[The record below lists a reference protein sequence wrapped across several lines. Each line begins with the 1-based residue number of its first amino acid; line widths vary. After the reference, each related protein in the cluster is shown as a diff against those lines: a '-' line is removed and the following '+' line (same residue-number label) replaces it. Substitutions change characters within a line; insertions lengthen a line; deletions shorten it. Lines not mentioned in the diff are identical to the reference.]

1 MPLHVGSGCL
11 PATITNL
18 RINCIAQSATPP
30 EMSLWEKIKEFFCST
45 HQTEAQEC
53 IWTICHPSVGT
64 TREDV
69 VSRFEQLRMLVYAG
83 YEESIHSGR
92 HGESHFCILD
102 ADNQEIL
109 SVTLDDAGNYTVN
122 CQGHNETY
130 RFTMDIEQGE
140 ECTEHAEG
148 ASGTL
153 QVSPLPDP
161 AAPQTPAA
169 YDAVWSEWKRA
180 APAEEL
186 RGRAATV
193 QRICT
198 CLNNGS
204 RELNV
209 GESGL
214 TALPDCLP
222 AHITTLVIPHN
233 NYLTSLPT
241 LPSGLEVLTVEDNQ
255 LTSLPPLPSGLE
267 VLTVEDNQLTSLP
280 PLPSGLEV
288 LTVEDNQLTS
298 LPPLP
303 SGLEVLTVEDNQL
316 TSLPPLPSGLE
327 VLTVEDNQ
335 LTSLPPL
342 PSGLE
347 VLTVEDNQLT
357 SLPPLPSGLE
367 VLTVEDN
374 QLTSLPPLPSGLEV
388 LTVEDNQL
396 TSLPPLPAGLV
407 VLTVSGNQLT
417 SLPPLPAGLQ
427 TLSVAGNQLTS
438 LPPLPAGLQMLLVAR
453 NQLTSL
459 PPLPAGLQMLLV
471 ARNQLTSLPPLPP
484 AGLQT
489 LSVAGNQLTSLP
501 PLPAGLQMLS
511 VAGNQLTRLPP
522 LPAGLRRLLVAGNQ
536 LTSLPPLPAGLQ
548 MLLVARNQLTSLPPL
563 PAGLQMLSVSDN
575 QLTSLPLLP
584 AGLELLTLER
594 NPQLV
599 RLPPLPEGLQTLSVD
614 ANPQLTRLP
623 ALPSG
628 LQRLYARN
636 NQLTRLPESITGL
649 SSEASV
655 NLEGNPLSE
664 RTLQALREITSAPG
678 YSGPRILFD
687 MAGASAPR
695 EARALHLAA
704 AGWLV
709 PAREGEPAP
718 ADRWHMFGQEDNAAA
733 FSLFLDRL
741 SETENFMKDAG
752 FKAQIS
758 SWLVQLAEDEA
769 LRAKT
774 FAMATEATASCQD
787 RVTLAL
793 HQMKNVQLVHDAEKG
808 QYDNNLAALVATG
821 REMFRL
827 EKLEQIAREK
837 AGTLALADDVEVYLA
852 YQNKLKKAL
861 GLTSVT
867 AEMRFF
873 GVSGVTVSDLQAAE
887 LQVKA
892 AEKSELREWILQWGP
907 LHSVLERKAPERV
920 NALRE
925 KQISDYEETYRML
938 SDTELRPFGLVGNTD
953 AERTIGA
960 RAMESAKKTFL
971 DGLRPLVEEMLGSY
985 LAP

>member
-69 VSRFEQLRMLVYAG
+69 VSRFEQLRMLAYAG

-109 SVTLDDAGNYTVN
+109 SVTLDDAGNYSVN

-153 QVSPLPDP
+153 QVSPLPAP
-161 AAPQTPAA
+161 AAPQTPAE
-169 YDAVWSEWKRA
+169 YDAVWSEWKGA

-214 TALPDCLP
+214 TALPDRLP

-241 LPSGLEVLTVEDNQ
+241 
-255 LTSLPPLPSGLE
+255 
-267 VLTVEDNQLTSLP
+267 
-280 PLPSGLEV
+280 
-288 LTVEDNQLTS
+288 
-298 LPPLP
+298 
-303 SGLEVLTVEDNQL
+303 
-316 TSLPPLPSGLE
+316 
-327 VLTVEDNQ
+327 
-335 LTSLPPL
+335 
-342 PSGLE
+342 
-347 VLTVEDNQLT
+347 
-357 SLPPLPSGLE
+357 
-367 VLTVEDN
+367 
-374 QLTSLPPLPSGLEV
+374 LPSGLEV

-438 LPPLPAGLQMLLVAR
+438 LPPLPAGLQV
-453 NQLTSL
+453 
-459 PPLPAGLQMLLV
+459 
-471 ARNQLTSLPPLPP
+471 
-484 AGLQT
+484 
-489 LSVAGNQLTSLP
+489 
-501 PLPAGLQMLS
+501 
-511 VAGNQLTRLPP
+511 
-522 LPAGLRRLLVAGNQ
+522 
-536 LTSLPPLPAGLQ
+536 
-548 MLLVARNQLTSLPPL
+548 
-563 PAGLQMLSVSDN
+563 LSVSDN

>member
-30 EMSLWEKIKEFFCST
+30 EMSSWEKIKEFFCST
-45 HQTEAQEC
+45 HQTEALEC

-69 VSRFEQLRMLVYAG
+69 VSRFEQLRMLAYTG

-102 ADNQEIL
+102 ADSQEIL

-153 QVSPLPDP
+153 QVSPLPAP
-161 AAPQTPAA
+161 AAPQTPAE
-169 YDAVWSEWKRA
+169 YDAVWSEWTRV

-280 PLPSGLEV
+280 PLPAGLE
-288 LTVEDNQLTS
+288 L
-298 LPPLP
+298 
-303 SGLEVLTVEDNQL
+303 
-316 TSLPPLPSGLE
+316 
-327 VLTVEDNQ
+327 
-335 LTSLPPL
+335 
-342 PSGLE
+342 
-347 VLTVEDNQLT
+347 
-357 SLPPLPSGLE
+357 
-367 VLTVEDN
+367 
-374 QLTSLPPLPSGLEV
+374 
-388 LTVEDNQL
+388 
-396 TSLPPLPAGLV
+396 
-407 VLTVSGNQLT
+407 LTVS
-417 SLPPLPAGLQ
+417 
-427 TLSVAGNQLTS
+427 GNQLTS
-438 LPPLPAGLQMLLVAR
+438 LPPLPAGLQMLLVAG

-459 PPLPAGLQMLLV
+459 PPLPAGLQM
-471 ARNQLTSLPPLPP
+471 
-484 AGLQT
+484 

-511 VAGNQLTRLPP
+511 VAGNQLT
-522 LPAGLRRLLVAGNQ
+522 
-536 LTSLPPLPAGLQ
+536 SLPPLPAGLQ
-548 MLLVARNQLTSLPPL
+548 VLLVARNQLTSLPL
-563 PAGLQMLSVSDN
+563 
-575 QLTSLPLLP
+575 
-584 AGLELLTLER
+584 
-594 NPQLV
+594 
-599 RLPPLPEGLQTLSVD
+599 LPEGLQTLSVD

-649 SSEASV
+649 SSEATV

-664 RTLQALREITSAPG
+664 RTLQALRDITSAPG

-704 AGWLV
+704 ADWLV
-709 PAREGEPAP
+709 PAREGEPDP

-741 SETENFMKDAG
+741 SETENFIKDAG
-752 FKAQIS
+752 FKAQIT
-758 SWLVQLAEDEA
+758 SWLAQLAEDDA

-808 QYDNNLAALVATG
+808 EYDNNLVVLVATG

-873 GVSGVTVSDLQAAE
+873 GVSGVTVTDLQAAE

-892 AEKSELREWILQWGP
+892 AEKSEFREWILQWGP

-938 SDTELRPFGLVGNTD
+938 SDTELRPSGLVGNTD
-953 AERTIGA
+953 AERTLGA

-985 LAP
+985 LKARQRLN

>member
-1 MPLHVGSGCL
+1 VGSGCL

-45 HQTEAQEC
+45 HQTEALEC

-69 VSRFEQLRMLVYAG
+69 VSRFEQLRMLAYAG

-153 QVSPLPDP
+153 QVSPLPAP

-222 AHITTLVIPHN
+222 THITTLVIPHN

-280 PLPSGLEV
+280 PLPAELE
-288 LTVEDNQLTS
+288 L
-298 LPPLP
+298 
-303 SGLEVLTVEDNQL
+303 
-316 TSLPPLPSGLE
+316 
-327 VLTVEDNQ
+327 
-335 LTSLPPL
+335 
-342 PSGLE
+342 
-347 VLTVEDNQLT
+347 
-357 SLPPLPSGLE
+357 
-367 VLTVEDN
+367 
-374 QLTSLPPLPSGLEV
+374 
-388 LTVEDNQL
+388 
-396 TSLPPLPAGLV
+396 
-407 VLTVSGNQLT
+407 LTVSGNQLT

-427 TLSVAGNQLTS
+427 MLSVSGNQLTS
-438 LPPLPAGLQMLLVAR
+438 LPPLPAGLQTLL
-453 NQLTSL
+453 
-459 PPLPAGLQMLLV
+459 
-471 ARNQLTSLPPLPP
+471 
-484 AGLQT
+484 
-489 LSVAGNQLTSLP
+489 VAGNQLTS
-501 PLPAGLQMLS
+501 
-511 VAGNQLTRLPP
+511 LPP

-548 MLLVARNQLTSLPPL
+548 V
-563 PAGLQMLSVSDN
+563 LSVSDN

-584 AGLELLTLER
+584 AGLELLTLDR

-649 SSEASV
+649 SSEAIV
-655 NLEGNPLSE
+655 NLYGNPLSE
-664 RTLQALREITSAPG
+664 RTLQALQNITSAPG

-687 MAGASAPR
+687 MAGASTPR

-704 AGWLV
+704 ADWLV
-709 PAREGEPAP
+709 PAWEGEPAP

-741 SETENFMKDAG
+741 GETENCIKDAG

-758 SWLVQLAEDEA
+758 SWLVQLAKDEV

-837 AGTLALADDVEVYLA
+837 VRTLALVDEIEVWLA
-852 YQNKLKKAL
+852 YQNKLKKSL

-873 GVSGVTVSDLQAAE
+873 RISGVTVSDLQAAE

-892 AEKSELREWILQWGP
+892 AEKSEFREWILQWGP

-938 SDTELRPFGLVGNTD
+938 SDTELRPSGLVGNTD

-985 LAP
+985 LNVQWRRN

>member
-1 MPLHVGSGCL
+1 MPLHVGRGCL

-69 VSRFEQLRMLVYAG
+69 VSRFEQLRMLAYAG

-153 QVSPLPDP
+153 QVSPLPAP
-161 AAPQTPAA
+161 AAPQTPAE
-169 YDAVWSEWKRA
+169 YDAVWSEWKGA

-280 PLPSGLEV
+280 PLP
-288 LTVEDNQLTS
+288 
-298 LPPLP
+298 
-303 SGLEVLTVEDNQL
+303 
-316 TSLPPLPSGLE
+316 
-327 VLTVEDNQ
+327 
-335 LTSLPPL
+335 
-342 PSGLE
+342 
-347 VLTVEDNQLT
+347 
-357 SLPPLPSGLE
+357 
-367 VLTVEDN
+367 
-374 QLTSLPPLPSGLEV
+374 
-388 LTVEDNQL
+388 
-396 TSLPPLPAGLV
+396 AGLV

-417 SLPPLPAGLQ
+417 SLPPLSAGLQ

-459 PPLPAGLQMLLV
+459 PPLPAGLQML
-471 ARNQLTSLPPLPP
+471 
-484 AGLQT
+484 
-489 LSVAGNQLTSLP
+489 SVAGNQLTSLP
-501 PLPAGLQMLS
+501 PLPAGLQ
-511 VAGNQLTRLPP
+511 
-522 LPAGLRRLLVAGNQ
+522 RLLI
-536 LTSLPPLPAGLQ
+536 
-548 MLLVARNQLTSLPPL
+548 ARNQLTSLPPL
-563 PAGLQMLSVSDN
+563 PAGLQVLSVSDN

-584 AGLELLTLER
+584 AGLELLTLDR
-594 NPQLV
+594 NPQLA

-649 SSEASV
+649 SSEAIV
-655 NLEGNPLSE
+655 NLYGNPLSE
-664 RTLQALREITSAPG
+664 RTLQALQNITSAPG

-704 AGWLV
+704 ANWLV

-741 SETENFMKDAG
+741 GETENCIKDAG

-837 AGTLALADDVEVYLA
+837 VRTLALVDEIEVWLA
-852 YQNKLKKAL
+852 YQNKLKKSL

-873 GVSGVTVSDLQAAE
+873 RISGVTVSDLQAAE

-892 AEKSELREWILQWGP
+892 AEKSEFREWILQWGP

-925 KQISDYEETYRML
+925 KQISDYEETYRTL

>member
-45 HQTEAQEC
+45 HQTEALEC

-69 VSRFEQLRMLVYAG
+69 VSRFEQLRMLAYAG

-222 AHITTLVIPHN
+222 THITTLVIPHN

-255 LTSLPPLPSGLE
+255 LTSLPPLP
-267 VLTVEDNQLTSLP
+267 
-280 PLPSGLEV
+280 
-288 LTVEDNQLTS
+288 
-298 LPPLP
+298 
-303 SGLEVLTVEDNQL
+303 
-316 TSLPPLPSGLE
+316 
-327 VLTVEDNQ
+327 
-335 LTSLPPL
+335 
-342 PSGLE
+342 
-347 VLTVEDNQLT
+347 
-357 SLPPLPSGLE
+357 
-367 VLTVEDN
+367 
-374 QLTSLPPLPSGLEV
+374 
-388 LTVEDNQL
+388 
-396 TSLPPLPAGLV
+396 
-407 VLTVSGNQLT
+407 
-417 SLPPLPAGLQ
+417 AGLQ
-427 TLSVAGNQLTS
+427 V
-438 LPPLPAGLQMLLVAR
+438 
-453 NQLTSL
+453 
-459 PPLPAGLQMLLV
+459 
-471 ARNQLTSLPPLPP
+471 
-484 AGLQT
+484 
-489 LSVAGNQLTSLP
+489 
-501 PLPAGLQMLS
+501 
-511 VAGNQLTRLPP
+511 
-522 LPAGLRRLLVAGNQ
+522 
-536 LTSLPPLPAGLQ
+536 
-548 MLLVARNQLTSLPPL
+548 
-563 PAGLQMLSVSDN
+563 LSVSDN

-704 AGWLV
+704 AGWCL
-709 PAREGEPAP
+709 PGRANRLLQTDGICS
-718 ADRWHMFGQEDNAAA
+718 DRKITLLPSA
-733 FSLFLDRL
+733 
-741 SETENFMKDAG
+741 
-752 FKAQIS
+752 S
-758 SWLVQLAEDEA
+758 SW
-769 LRAKT
+769 
-774 FAMATEATASCQD
+774 
-787 RVTLAL
+787 
-793 HQMKNVQLVHDAEKG
+793 
-808 QYDNNLAALVATG
+808 
-821 REMFRL
+821 
-827 EKLEQIAREK
+827 
-837 AGTLALADDVEVYLA
+837 
-852 YQNKLKKAL
+852 
-861 GLTSVT
+861 
-867 AEMRFF
+867 
-873 GVSGVTVSDLQAAE
+873 
-887 LQVKA
+887 
-892 AEKSELREWILQWGP
+892 
-907 LHSVLERKAPERV
+907 
-920 NALRE
+920 
-925 KQISDYEETYRML
+925 
-938 SDTELRPFGLVGNTD
+938 TD
-953 AERTIGA
+953 
-960 RAMESAKKTFL
+960 
-971 DGLRPLVEEMLGSY
+971 
-985 LAP
+985 